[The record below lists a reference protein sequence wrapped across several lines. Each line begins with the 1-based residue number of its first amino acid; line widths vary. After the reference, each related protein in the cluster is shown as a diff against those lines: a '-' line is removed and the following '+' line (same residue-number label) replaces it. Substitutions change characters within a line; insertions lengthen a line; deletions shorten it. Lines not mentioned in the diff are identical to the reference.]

1 MKNKTVLTFMVGDLF
16 HIGHL
21 NVLQK
26 AKALG
31 DYLIVGIPTSW
42 TIEEHIKFK
51 KPIFSAE
58 ERLRIVQAIEY
69 VDFAFIY
76 TDSDALNKSI
86 KLLKP
91 NIVCRSD
98 DNKNFIGRKT
108 AEQTGAKI
116 IFFPYTK
123 GISSTKLRSKL

>member
-1 MKNKTVLTFMVGDLF
+1 MEKVLTFMVGDIF

-21 NVLQK
+21 NMLQK

-42 TIEEHIKFK
+42 TIKEHIKNRE
-51 KPIFSAE
+51 PIFSAE
-58 ERLRIVQAIEY
+58 ERLRIVQALSI

-76 TDSDALNKSI
+76 TDNDALNESI

-91 NIVCRSD
+91 NIVCRGD
-98 DNKNFIGRKT
+98 DNKNFIGKTT
-108 AEQTGAKI
+108 AEEIGAEI
-116 IFFPYTK
+116 IFFPYTQ
-123 GISSTKLRSKL
+123 GISSGQLRSKI